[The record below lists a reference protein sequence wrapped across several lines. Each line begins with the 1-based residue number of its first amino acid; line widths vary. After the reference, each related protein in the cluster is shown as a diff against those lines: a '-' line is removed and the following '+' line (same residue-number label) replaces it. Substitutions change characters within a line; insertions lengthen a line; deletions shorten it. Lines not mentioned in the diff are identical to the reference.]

1 MAPWGVEKVE
11 LRLGDGEVHVWVA
24 LPKDTLWVCPECLA
38 AAPIHDHRDREW
50 RHLDTCQY
58 RTLVHARVPRLSVP
72 RMASAKCG
80 FPGRRRSR
88 GLLRCSKRWP
98 LTG

>member
-1 MAPWGVEKVE
+1 VNDKSLYPAILGLKEPWGVEKVD
-11 LRLGDGEVHVWVA
+11 LRLGAGEVHVWVA

-58 RTLVHARVPRLSVP
+58 RTLVHARL
-72 RMASAKCG
+72 
-80 FPGRRRSR
+80 PG
-88 GLLRCSKRWP
+88 
-98 LTG
+98 